1 MKTNKE
7 IDIINIVVFVE
18 EILRYF
24 DKEVKGIYSDIVWYE
39 LLKTTEI
46 YLEKNNKDF
55 EEYLEFTLNIE
66 EDGLKKIKKNYTKR
80 LKEIKKFL

>member
-39 LLKTTEI
+39 LLRTTEV

-66 EDGLKKIKKNYTKR
+66 KDGLKKIKKNYTKR
-80 LKEIKKFL
+80 LKEIKEFL